1 MVTKGVSLT
10 NGIVFIASLQHLD
23 PSMPHYTADTW
34 TFIRGAASTIDRD
47 LGFIG
52 KYLWHNANETHVLHH
67 HIGTIPHYHAVQA
80 TEAIKPIMGVHYHR
94 NTSGMV
100 GIMDTF
106 IKLGRACQWVES
118 SVGSVGDGKGVLFFQ
133 GIGHIKQK
141 GAIVKGNSAT
151 KVSLR

>member
-1 MVTKGVSLT
+1 
-10 NGIVFIASLQHLD
+10 
-23 PSMPHYTADTW
+23 MPHYTADTW

-141 GAIVKGNSAT
+141 GTIVKGNSAT